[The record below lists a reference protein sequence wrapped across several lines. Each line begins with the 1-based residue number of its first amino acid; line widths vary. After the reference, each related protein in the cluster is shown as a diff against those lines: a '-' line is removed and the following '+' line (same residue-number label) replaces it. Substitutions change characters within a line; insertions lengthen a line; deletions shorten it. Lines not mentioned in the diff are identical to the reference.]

1 MPFCKVTNANIYY
14 EVIGEG
20 KPIIMLHGFS
30 PDHRLM
36 KGCMEPIFKE
46 SDGWRRIYI
55 DLPGMGKTEDYENIS
70 NSDEMLATVL
80 EFINTFV
87 PNQPYVIVGES
98 YGGYLTRGIM
108 QIHRDRILGAAFI
121 CPLIL
126 PEKQDRTVPA
136 HSIIA
141 EDQSFLATL
150 SKQEVDDFSS
160 HQVVLDEYNWKR
172 YTNEVL
178 AGCHIADEHF
188 LEKIQQSY
196 GFSFHLEDIIFHQP
210 SLFLLGK
217 QDAVVG
223 YKDAFDVIE
232 LFPRA
237 TFSILDRAGHNLQ
250 IEQSNIFYA
259 LVSEWLDRVNESNR
273 SSFL

>member
-1 MPFCKVTNANIYY
+1 MPFWKVTNANIYY

-20 KPIIMLHGFS
+20 IPIMMLHGFS

-36 KGCMEPIFKE
+36 KGCMEPIFNE
-46 SDGWRRIYI
+46 SDGWKRIYI
-55 DLPGMGKTEDYENIS
+55 DLPGMGKTKDYENIS
-70 NSDEMLATVL
+70 NSDEMLTTVL

-87 PNQPYVIVGES
+87 PDQPYVIVGES
-98 YGGYLTRGIM
+98 YGGYLARGIM
-108 QIHRDRILGAAFI
+108 QVHRDRILGTAFI

-126 PEKQDRTVPA
+126 PEKQDRTVPS

-141 EDQSFLATL
+141 VDQPFLDTL
-150 SKQEVDDFSS
+150 TKQEVDDFSS
-160 HQVVLDEYNWKR
+160 HQVVLDESNWQR
-172 YTNEVL
+172 YSNEVL
-178 AGCHIADEHF
+178 AGCQIADEHF

-196 GFSFHLEDIIFHQP
+196 GFTFHLEDIIFHQP

-250 IEQSNIFYA
+250 IEQSNIFHA
-259 LVSEWLDRVNESNR
+259 LVSEWLDRVIESNR

>member
-1 MPFCKVTNANIYY
+1 MPFWKVTNANIYY

-36 KGCMEPIFKE
+36 KGCMEPIFTE
-46 SDGWRRIYI
+46 RDGWSRIYI
-55 DLPGMGKTEDYENIS
+55 DLPGMGKTKDYESIS
-70 NSDEMLATVL
+70 NSDEMLETVL
-80 EFINTFV
+80 EFINTFLS
-87 PNQPYVIVGES
+87 NQPYIIVGES
-98 YGGYLTRGIM
+98 YGGYLTRGII
-108 QIHRDRILGAAFI
+108 QTQRDRILGAAFI
-121 CPLIL
+121 CPMII

-136 HSIIA
+136 HWIVAS
-141 EDQSFLATL
+141 DQQFLATL
-150 SKQEVDDFSS
+150 TKQEVEDFSS
-160 HQVVLDEYNWKR
+160 HQVVLDEYNWER
-172 YTNEVL
+172 YISEVL
-178 AGCHIADEHF
+178 AGCHIADELF

-196 GFSFHLEDIIFHQP
+196 GFSFYLEDITFHQP

-223 YKDAFDVIE
+223 YKDAFDLIE

-250 IEQSNIFYA
+250 IEQSNIFHA
-259 LVSEWLDRVNESNR
+259 LVSEWLNRVNESIR
-273 SSFL
+273 SLFL

>member
-14 EVIGEG
+14 EAIGEG

-36 KGCMEPIFKE
+36 KGCMEPIFNDGE
-46 SDGWRRIYI
+46 GWRRIYI
-55 DLPGMGKTEDYENIS
+55 DLPGMGKTTDYENIH
-70 NSDEMLATVL
+70 NSDEMLEAVL

-108 QIHRDRILGAAFI
+108 QTQKDRILGAAFI
-121 CPLIL
+121 CPMLI
-126 PEKQDRTVPA
+126 PEKQDRTVPT
-136 HSIIA
+136 HSIVA
-141 EDQSFLATL
+141 ADQQFLTTL
-150 SKQEVDDFSS
+150 TKQEVDDFSA
-160 HQVVLDEYNWKR
+160 HQVVLDEYNWRR

-178 AGCHIADEHF
+178 AGCQIADENF
-188 LEKIQQSY
+188 LDRIQQSY
-196 GFSFHLEDIIFHQP
+196 GFSFPLVDMTFHQP
-210 SLFLLGK
+210 SLFLVGK
-217 QDAVVG
+217 QDSVVG
-223 YKDAFDVIE
+223 FQDALAMLE

-250 IEQSNIFYA
+250 IEQADLFQA
-259 LVSEWLDRVNESNR
+259 LVSEWLDRVYEFNHSL
-273 SSFL
+273 FL